1 MLRAGIAQTD
11 CVLGDIQKNL
21 RRHMDFIREASSRK
35 INILAF
41 PELSLSG
48 YLLKDSAREKALTI
62 GELVSLF
69 SSADLPDIVFSLG
82 FPERGKNR
90 KIYNSQ
96 ALLFSKSG
104 NVSILGVQRK
114 INLPSYGMFDE
125 AHFFNS
131 GENMETYATEEGI
144 GVFTAICED
153 AWHPACILSSA
164 LKNNLPDILI
174 FPAASPSRSFR
185 KENPGNIEG
194 WKNNI
199 IFHVNVY
206 GSFIMNPQRTGVEDN
221 FIFSGGSC
229 MAGPNGDFVQAP
241 LMEEAL
247 ISMDLD
253 LHFVCLKRQKSSVLS
268 HSDRIIL
275 NSAQKRC

>member
-1 MLRAGIAQTD
+1 MVRAGIAQID

-21 RRHMDFIREASSRK
+21 CHHTDFIWEAASRK
-35 INILAF
+35 IDILTF

-48 YLLKDSAREKALTI
+48 YLLKDSAREKAITSEELT
-62 GELVSLF
+62 SLF
-69 SSADLPDIVFSLG
+69 SSTDLPDIVFSVG

-104 NVSILGVQRK
+104 TVRMLGVQRK

-125 AHFFNS
+125 SHFFNS
-131 GENMETYATEEGI
+131 GEKMETYATEDCGS
-144 GVFTAICED
+144 VLTAICED

-164 LKNNLPDILI
+164 LKESLPDILI
-174 FPAASPSRSFR
+174 FPAASPSRNFR

-206 GSFIMNPQRTGVEDN
+206 GAYVINPQRTGVEDN

-229 MAGPNGDFVQAP
+229 ISGPNGEFVQAP

-253 LHFVCLKRQKSSVLS
+253 FHFVCLKRQKSSVLS
-268 HSDRIIL
+268 ARDRIVL
-275 NSAQKRC
+275 NNVQGN